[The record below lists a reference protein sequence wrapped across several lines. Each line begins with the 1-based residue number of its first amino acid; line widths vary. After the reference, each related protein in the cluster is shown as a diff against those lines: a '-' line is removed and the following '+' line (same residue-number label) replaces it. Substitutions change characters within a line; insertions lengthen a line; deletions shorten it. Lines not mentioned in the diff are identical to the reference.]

1 MPQAL
6 SLSPAWAGWTWGW
19 KNVQKERAYR
29 SRTTVQED
37 RRTGGQQDWWTDRQ
51 LHSSWQ
57 APGIWASQ
65 HPSGLLSASSPPHF
79 HFHLPIHLHIHI
91 HIHDHVHIH
100 LQLHGIV
107 CPDSC
112 SLTKWPLWALE
123 CTNLVQLCLAH
134 LPATGRW
141 KVKGGLG
148 ADAAHSALHWG
159 KMAVTTRRRIML
171 HGEWEDSCIDP
182 IRHFPRKP
190 YQKSRL
196 CISNYEYFSSFS
208 KNMIATRKVTKR
220 LYIYKKL
227 SLKWISF
234 LY

>member
-1 MPQAL
+1 MCKKR
-6 SLSPAWAGWTWGW
+6 G
-19 KNVQKERAYR
+19 
-29 SRTTVQED
+29 RTEAELRY

-159 KMAVTTRRRIML
+159 KWQWQHEGESCYTVNEKTLASIPSDIFPGNHIRNQGFVFQIMSISL
-171 HGEWEDSCIDP
+171 HLAKIWLQRERLQKDCIY
-182 IRHFPRKP
+182 I
-190 YQKSRL
+190 KS
-196 CISNYEYFSSFS
+196 
-208 KNMIATRKVTKR
+208 
-220 LYIYKKL
+220 
-227 SLKWISF
+227 
-234 LY
+234 